1 MKLDSQINPSKEQFK
16 ALFSLPQDEPVV
28 MLNLLKYNGEEGQ
41 AAYKR
46 YSENI
51 VPFLKKAEGRLIWKG
66 NAIHTVI
73 GDEGDQPDTVLLVE
87 YPTVSHFINMLKD
100 PAYQE
105 VAKDR
110 TIGLTYGG
118 LIACGKQYAAW

>member
-1 MKLDSQINPSKEQFK
+1 MHLDNQVNPTKEQFK

-28 MLNLLKYNGEEGQ
+28 MLNLLKYKGEEGE

-66 NAIHTVI
+66 NTIHTVI
-73 GDEGDQPDTVLLVE
+73 GSDEAQPDMVLLVE
-87 YPTVSHFINMLKD
+87 YPTVGHLIKMIQD

-110 TIGLTYGG
+110 TIGLSYGG

>member
-1 MKLDSQINPSKEQFK
+1 MQLDSQINPTKEQFK
-16 ALFSLPQDEPVV
+16 TLFSLPQDEAVV
-28 MLNLLKYNGEEGQ
+28 MLNILKYKGKEGK

-73 GDEGDQPDTVLLVE
+73 GDVQDQPDTILLIE
-87 YPTVSHFINMLKD
+87 YPTVTHFIKMIQD

-105 VAKDR
+105 IAKDR
-110 TIGLTYGG
+110 TMGLTYGG
-118 LIACGKQYAAW
+118 LVACGKQYAAW

>member
-73 GDEGDQPDTVLLVE
+73 GDEEDQPDTILLVE
-87 YPTVSHFINMLKD
+87 YPTVSHLINMLKD

>member
-1 MKLDSQINPSKEQFK
+1 MQLDSQINPSKEQFK
-16 ALFSLPQDEPVV
+16 ALFSLPQDQPVV
-28 MLNLLKYNGEEGQ
+28 MLNLLKYKGEEGQ

-73 GDEGDQPDTVLLVE
+73 GDTRDQPDTVLLVE